1 MRIGDAIYNL
11 DGLPFRSFGLATRMR
26 ELLSG
31 ESGRRY
37 AVESCPDGGFILRS
51 EPEFPRAEAVSA
63 RRSSEPTEQ
72 AARPGGLLQRTE
84 RHSMKAGSKKRATR
98 VFRPA
103 VVRANAAWLP
113 VLGIG
118 VLLAFIPHRLLDSL
132 LALLSIDPSVLNT
145 GLTWTLN
152 GLTLMGGFLSGALLF
167 WLWTEWLS
175 AAYVVSETGVEAREG
190 LVARDTVGLRFQDIR
205 SISLSQSWFERLVNI
220 GTLELTSAGTDGRP
234 VRFVDIAWPGR
245 VKALIQN
252 RMNRVEG
259 DD

>member
-26 ELLSG
+26 ELLSD

-37 AVESCPDGGFILRS
+37 AVGSCPDGGFILRC
-51 EPEFPRAEAVSA
+51 EPEFPSAEAVSA
-63 RRSSEPTEQ
+63 LRSNEPPGR
-72 AARPGGLLQRTE
+72 AARLGWLLHRTE
-84 RHSMKAGSKKRATR
+84 MHSMKAGSEKRAAR

-103 VVRANAAWLP
+103 VLRANAVWLP

-118 VLLAFIPHRLLDSL
+118 VLLAFIPHRLLSSL
-132 LALLSIDPSVLNT
+132 LALLPVDPSALDI

-152 GLTLMGGFLSGALLF
+152 GLTLMGGLLSGALLF
-167 WLWTEWLS
+167 WLGTEWLS
-175 AAYVVSETGVEAREG
+175 ATYVVSETGVEAREG

-205 SISLSQSWFERLVNI
+205 SITLSQSWFERLVNI
-220 GTLELTSAGTDGRP
+220 GTLELASAGTDGRP
-234 VRFVDIAWPGR
+234 VRFVDIARPGR